1 MPASIVDQ
9 ELKRVAIGMCIQR
22 KLSYNGTVAKMFKR
36 LQIYNNE
43 EHKKKGIAGRVG
55 SVLGDALK
63 HIAKKNKLST
73 AGSADDIYERCKAN
87 GINATGDIQST
98 IKAVQTK
105 KAKKL
110 SAKHLKKTELD
121 LKKVIWSVT
130 APAEEVHRIT
140 NCGAGTTCSFTNGQ
154 KAILAKG
161 SNGFYWKSCK

>member
-1 MPASIVDQ
+1 
-9 ELKRVAIGMCIQR
+9 
-22 KLSYNGTVAKMFKR
+22 MFKR
-36 LQIYNNE
+36 LQIHDNE
-43 EHKKKGIAGRVG
+43 EHKKKGRAGRVG
-55 SVLGDALK
+55 SVLVHALK

-87 GINATGDIQST
+87 GINATGDIEST
-98 IKAVQTK
+98 IKNVQAKKAK

-110 SAKHLKKTELD
+110 GAKNLKTTEDILDELRHQLD

-140 NCGAGTTCSFTNGQ
+140 NCDAGTTCAFTNGQ